1 VENSPDPILI
11 ILHQEASSPGRVG
24 VRLRAMGYKLD
35 IRKPRFGDNLPKTMN
50 NHSGCVIFGGPMSA
64 NDKDDFVKQEIDWI
78 GVALEEEKP
87 FLGICL
93 GAQMLVKHLG
103 CEVAEHSQGKAEI
116 GYYPIQPT
124 PAGRHLL
131 SWPGHVYQWHREGF
145 ELPHGARLLATGDMY
160 ENQAFLFGKNAYGIQ
175 FHPEVNLAMMHKWT
189 VRGAARFQM
198 PGAQNRNEHFNGRAR
213 YDAPLKAWLY
223 QFLDFWLSGKDQDQ
237 E

>member
-1 VENSPDPILI
+1 VEDSPDPILI

-24 VRLRAMGYKLD
+24 VRLRQMGYRLD
-35 IRKPRFGDNLPKTMN
+35 IRKPRFGDELPKTMN
-50 NHSGCVIFGGPMSA
+50 HHSGCVIFGGPMSA
-64 NDKDDFVKQEIDWI
+64 NDKDDFISREIDWI

-103 CEVAEHSQGKAEI
+103 CEVAEHAQGKAEI
-116 GYYPIQPT
+116 GYYPIEPT
-124 PAGRHLL
+124 PEGRHLL

-145 ELPHGARLLATGDMY
+145 ELPDAARLLATGDTY
-160 ENQAFLFGKNAYGIQ
+160 ENQAFVFGKNAYGIQ

-189 VRGAARFQM
+189 VRGAARFQL
-198 PGAQNRNEHFNGRAR
+198 PGAQTRDQHFMGRAR

-223 QFLDFWLSGKDQDQ
+223 QFLDFWLPGNDQNQ
-237 E
+237 

>member
-1 VENSPDPILI
+1 
-11 ILHQEASSPGRVG
+11 
-24 VRLRAMGYKLD
+24 VRLRAMGYRLD
-35 IRKPRFGDNLPKTMN
+35 IRKPRFGDELPKTMKH
-50 NHSGCVIFGGPMSA
+50 HSGCVIFGGPMSA
-64 NDKDDFVKQEIDWI
+64 NDDDDFIKKEIDWI

-103 CEVAEHSQGKAEI
+103 CEVAEHKYGKAEI
-116 GYYPIQPT
+116 GYYPIEPT
-124 PAGRHLL
+124 PEGQNLL

-145 ELPHGARLLATGDMY
+145 ELPRGAKLLATGDTY
-160 ENQAFLFGKNAYGIQ
+160 ENQAFVFGKNAYGIQ

-189 VRGAARFQM
+189 VRGAARFQL
-198 PGAQNRNEHFNGRAR
+198 PGAQNREQHFKGRAR

-223 QFLDFWLSGKDQDQ
+223 QFLNFWVSGGGQDQ